1 MDLKLKDLD
10 GCKKEFDATLTY
22 EDLKPHFE
30 KALQKYRQKVTIPG
44 FRKGKAP
51 LKMIERQYGDSIEY
65 SALEDI
71 ANEVFKKYILDKKVE
86 ILDVGRLKD
95 MDYKP
100 KEKFT
105 FQIEFEVRPE
115 VVVENYK
122 NIELTRTV
130 NEIDD
135 SIVDEEIQN
144 LRMRFAQY
152 EIDGQALDNEYRLTV
167 DIQNLDDGG
176 NIIIGESQKDVPVY
190 LGDKNM
196 FPEFKEGLKN
206 IKEEEQRIIE
216 TKGKD
221 DKPKKV
227 QMTCKKVEKIVY
239 PDLNEEFFKKVTS
252 KDEIKTEKEFRD
264 FVRKD
269 IETAYKDVSER
280 AFRDDVI
287 HELVKLNDVSVPDLI
302 INNVLDNYVQHYKE
316 QFPKNYN
323 FKDFKEDEF
332 RKQKKAEAIV
342 QAKWFLIREKLI
354 EMEKFKVTDDDYK
367 KIAEENSEKYNI
379 PVDKLIET
387 YKNNDELT
395 NQILSNKVM
404 DFLIEN
410 AKVKE
415 KKEVRKAEGP
425 KKVN

>member
-51 LKMIERQYGDSIEY
+51 LKMIERQYGESIEY

-135 SIVDEEIQN
+135 SIVEEEIQN

-239 PDLNEEFFKKVTS
+239 PELNEEFFKKVS
-252 KDEIKTEKEFRD
+252 NKDEIKTEKEFRD

-287 HELVKLNDVSVPDLI
+287 HELVKLNDVQVPELI
-302 INNVLDNYVQHYKE
+302 VNNVLDNYVQHYKE

-332 RKQKKAEAIV
+332 RKQKRAEAIV

-354 EMEKFKVTDDDYK
+354 EIEKFEVTDDDYK
-367 KIAEENSEKYNI
+367 KIAEENSGKYNI

-387 YKNNDELT
+387 YKKSDELT

-410 AKVKE
+410 ANVKE

-425 KKVN
+425 KKVK

>member
-10 GCKKEFDATLTY
+10 NCKKEFDATLTY

-30 KALQKYRQKVTIPG
+30 KALLKYKQKVTIPG

-51 LKMIERQYGDSIEY
+51 MKMIERQYGESVEY

-71 ANEVFKKYILDKKVE
+71 ANEVFMKYILDKKIE
-86 ILDVGRLKD
+86 ILDIGRLKD

-100 KEKFT
+100 KEVFT

-122 NIELTRTV
+122 NLELTRTV

-135 SIVDEEIQN
+135 SLVDEEIQN

-167 DIQNLDDGG
+167 DMQNLDDGG

-206 IKEEEQRIIE
+206 IKEDEKRIIE
-216 TKGKD
+216 TIGKD

-227 QMTCKKVEKIVY
+227 QITCKKVEKIVF
-239 PDLNEEFFKKVTS
+239 PELNEEFFKKVTA
-252 KDEIKTEKEFRD
+252 KDEIKTEEEFRD

-269 IETAYKDVSER
+269 IETAYKNVSEQ
-280 AFRDDVI
+280 AFRNDVI
-287 HELVKLNDVSVPDLI
+287 HELVKLNDVKVPDLI
-302 INNVLDNYVQHYKE
+302 INNILDNNVQHYKE

-332 RKQKKAEAIV
+332 RKEKRPEAIV
-342 QAKWFLIREKLI
+342 QAKWFLMREKLVEI
-354 EMEKFKVTDDDYK
+354 EKLEVSDDDYK

-387 YKNNDELT
+387 YKKNEELK

-410 AKVKE
+410 AKVTE
-415 KKEVRKAEGP
+415 KKEVRKAERN
-425 KKVN
+425 KKT